1 MVQNYATYVTMFWKV
16 LRLKVCVF
24 SVFVFCLVLFVF
36 LCVSLFVFSCFC
48 GEGWGTIFP
57 QLYKSMEPR
66 RWRYYCWIPRCGFP
80 IPDSGFRFPVSR
92 VLNSGFLWLHSGY
105 QSPRFWIPQAKISRI
120 PEPDS
125 LTVELDFALT
135 VCKRPDFHGAVF

>member
-1 MVQNYATYVTMFWKV
+1 MRHTSQCFGRF
-16 LRLKVCVF
+16 LRHKVCVF

-80 IPDSGFRFPVSR
+80 IPDSGFQGLKFRIP
-92 VLNSGFLWLHSGY
+92 LAA
-105 QSPRFWIPQAKISRI
+105 FWIPKPKIL
-120 PEPDS
+120 DS
-125 LTVELDFALT
+125 TSENFSDPGTGFPYCRARFCSYHLQETRFSWSSPLS
-135 VCKRPDFHGAVF
+135 P